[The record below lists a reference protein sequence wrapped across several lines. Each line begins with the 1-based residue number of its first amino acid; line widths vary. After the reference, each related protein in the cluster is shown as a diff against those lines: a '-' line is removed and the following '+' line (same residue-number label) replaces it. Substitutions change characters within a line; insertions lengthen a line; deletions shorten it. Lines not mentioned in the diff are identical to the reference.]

1 MTSMYRFFCTVQRQ
15 AFVSDGQG
23 SYIPQGNPTVLATN
37 VRCQVNQRSS
47 KQLQHV
53 GGRTQLT
60 THEGMMEYNPAFLEG
75 DVITDVA
82 PIINPTDFQMD
93 KAVDMTG
100 VLQSARRQYRIEGIN
115 DPNLLHDHLEL
126 DLSVIQLRT
135 QP

>member
-1 MTSMYRFFCTVQRQ
+1 
-15 AFVSDGQG
+15 
-23 SYIPQGNPTVLATN
+23 
-37 VRCQVNQRSS
+37 
-47 KQLQHV
+47 
-53 GGRTQLT
+53 
-60 THEGMMEYNPAFLEG
+60 MMEYNPAFLEG